1 MAAGTADGNTAVR
14 RVTAL
19 ISRAIFL
26 RKTLET
32 SAVSQNK
39 QKKIE
44 NLIKTFEGKKSKKN
58 GTSQHIELVAW

>member
-1 MAAGTADGNTAVR
+1 MAVGTANGNIAVR
-14 RVTAL
+14 QLAAL

-44 NLIKTFEGKKSKKN
+44 NFIKTCEGNKSKKN
-58 GTSQHIELVAW
+58 ETSRLIELVAY